1 MNKISPKV
9 KLIFFEP
16 KFTYQFWLQMKQK
29 KVILAFSGGV
39 DSSVAAHL
47 LKKKGYQIIA
57 IFMQNWDDYL
67 GSQSAAIC
75 SASQDWKEAQ
85 AVARQLDIPLHKIDF
100 IREYWEKVFAN
111 FLKDLEK
118 GLTPNPD
125 ILCNSVIK
133 FNYFVEYAR
142 KNFQADFLATGHYAK
157 IVKKNSQFYLSQPR
171 DKNKDQT
178 YFLCQINPQILE
190 KLIFPLA
197 DLTKPEV
204 RQIAQQAGLLSAQKK
219 GSTGICFIGER
230 KFNNFLTNYFTEK
243 EGKIVDIDSQKVLG
257 KHLGIVYFTIGQ
269 RKNLGLGGHKSAHF
283 VVGKSANKNIIYV
296 ASGWDNEWLY
306 SQWCEVKKVN
316 WLVKENELINYL
328 KTSDIK
334 AKFRYRQLEI
344 AVEINFLEN
353 DPDHLKIIFQ
363 KQRAITPGQ
372 YAVFYCGDICLGGGA
387 ITSTEKLNEHGEPR
401 KNDFF

>member
-1 MNKISPKV
+1 
-9 KLIFFEP
+9 
-16 KFTYQFWLQMKQK
+16 MKQK
-29 KVILAFSGGV
+29 KVVLAFSGGV
-39 DSSVAAHL
+39 DSSVAAYL
-47 LKKKGYQIIA
+47 LKKQNYQVIA

-67 GSQSAAIC
+67 GSQSVAIC

-85 AVARQLDIPLHKIDF
+85 AVACQLDIPLHKIDF
-100 IREYWEKVFAN
+100 IREYWEQVFDN
-111 FLKDLEK
+111 FLKELEK

-133 FNYFVEYAR
+133 FNYFVEYAK

-157 IVKKNSQFYLSQPR
+157 IVEQNSQFYLSQPR

-197 DLTKPEV
+197 NLTKPEV

-230 KFNNFLTNYFTEK
+230 KFSSFLTNYFAKK

-257 KHLGIVYFTIGQ
+257 KHFGIVYFTIGQ
-269 RKNLGLGGHKSAHF
+269 RKNLGLGGQKNAHF
-283 VVGKSANKNIIYV
+283 VVGKSATENIIYV

-306 SQWCEVKKVN
+306 SEWCEVKKVN
-316 WLVKENELINYL
+316 WLVKENELINYYL
-328 KTSDIK
+328 KSSDIK
-334 AKFRYRQLEI
+334 AKFRYRQPEI
-344 AVEINFLEN
+344 TVGITFLEN
-353 DPDHLKIIFQ
+353 NSQHLKINFFQ

-372 YAVFYCGDICLGGGA
+372 YAVFYCGDICLGGGV
-387 ITSTEKLNEHGEPR
+387 IVGTEKLNEHGEPR
-401 KNDFF
+401 KNISFD